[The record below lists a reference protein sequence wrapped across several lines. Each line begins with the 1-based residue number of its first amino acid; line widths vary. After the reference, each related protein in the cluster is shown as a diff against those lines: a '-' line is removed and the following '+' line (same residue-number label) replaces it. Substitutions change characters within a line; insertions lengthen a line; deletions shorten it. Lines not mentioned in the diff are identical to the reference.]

1 MNLFNFLFR
10 GATVF
15 LPDRAN
21 IRRSREQC
29 KYICIDMFGA
39 ESTIKCNGLF
49 REAEGLFRPDG
60 PGGPGLTDTTGETC
74 YASLTACVA
83 EA

>member
-29 KYICIDMFGA
+29 KYICIDMFDM
-39 ESTIKCNGLF
+39 F
-49 REAEGLFRPDG
+49 RLEETGDL
-60 PGGPGLTDTTGETC
+60 GLTDTTGETC

>member
-21 IRRSREQC
+21 IARSREQC
-29 KYICIDMFGA
+29 KYICIDMFDM
-39 ESTIKCNGLF
+39 F
-49 REAEGLFRPDG
+49 RLEETGDL
-60 PGGPGLTDTTGETC
+60 GLTDTTGETC

>member
-1 MNLFNFLFR
+1 MF
-10 GATVF
+10 
-15 LPDRAN
+15 
-21 IRRSREQC
+21 
-29 KYICIDMFGA
+29 DMFRLK
-39 ESTIKCNGLF
+39 E
-49 REAEGLFRPDG
+49 